1 MHYNGIIHRDVK
13 PSNVLITAGGNV
25 KFIDLGAATDLRVGI
40 NFNPLTGMLDPE
52 YAPPEQLV
60 RTPPSPYPCCKG
72 SFPRSLCAFSSDAAG
87 RTIRRWCRSRRRERR
102 RRRLPSLCR
111 RCSSP

>member
-60 RTPPSPYPCCKG
+60 RTPPSPAQEKRANLA
-72 SFPRSLCAFSSDAAG
+72 PR
-87 RTIRRWCRSRRRERR
+87 IRSPTQPAPPHATQPQP
-102 RRRLPSLCR
+102 RRLRYSARTP
-111 RCSSP
+111 